1 MAGTTT
7 VRKRSR
13 IRGGT
18 VPLTLAR
25 FAGGPAGSAAGA
37 PLPPLGRAG
46 ACPPR
51 PPPRPPPPPPPPP
64 SPPVPCPPSSAL
76 PSRPHA
82 LSSISPDRLATRTFL
97 PSDRAFIPTRVGL
110 LLAGST
116 SITLER

>member
-25 FAGGPAGSAAGA
+25 FAGGPAGSAAGG

-46 ACPPR
+46 ACPLR
-51 PPPRPPPPPPPPP
+51 PP